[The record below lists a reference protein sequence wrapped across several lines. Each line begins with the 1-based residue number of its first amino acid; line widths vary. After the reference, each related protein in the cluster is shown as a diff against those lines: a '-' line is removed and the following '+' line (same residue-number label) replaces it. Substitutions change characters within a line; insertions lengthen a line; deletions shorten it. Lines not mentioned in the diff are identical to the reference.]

1 VDSKTRQRNE
11 EMNGRIISMI
21 DVNKDP
27 SKYTIFVS
35 IAAFNEIYTQQT
47 LDEALAKADY
57 PDRLHFGI

>member
-1 VDSKTRQRNE
+1 
-11 EMNGRIISMI
+11 MI